1 MRLPWTPGP
10 FEGERVYVVLV
21 KVALFN
27 RHGMKVGS
35 GSVDCIT
42 GGYKKSLRGASV
54 PYRQYHSKNP
64 YSDYLRLLKQEFG
77 LTEDPSLMAA
87 FGSGEPTAQEVIE
100 KVQATYR
107 DLKTYETKGTVV
119 SNFILDGVEEKKE
132 TSFHIRLKK
141 PDLYL
146 VTRTTR
152 SEEKPGKSLTDAIW
166 KDGSQAYTYS
176 SSRNAYAKV
185 ERDRLN
191 FAGVHYEV
199 PPLFFPDLDLG
210 FPDLPRMKDARID
223 RTEVVAGEECY
234 VITGATEHS
243 GGLTFWISKSRHFI
257 VQRSEVIANPKIDYD
272 LQLRRHESMK
282 GRIPDELWEFGK
294 KAMEESRK
302 LFETHEIGGLSTET
316 HTRTST
322 PDLSEEDFRFALPKD
337 AALESRRE
345 VREKFLRDYMS
356 GEKPQ
361 LFPEVK

>member
-1 MRLPWTPGP
+1 M
-10 FEGERVYVVLV
+10 V

-35 GSVDCIT
+35 GSVGCIT
-42 GGYKKSLRGASV
+42 GGYVKGSRWSSSRNRL
-54 PYRQYHSKNP
+54 YRPQNP
-64 YSDYLRLLKQEFG
+64 YSEYRRLLKQKFG
-77 LTEDPSLMAA
+77 MTEDPSLMAA

-100 KVQATYR
+100 KVQAMYR
-107 DLKTYETKGTVV
+107 DLETYETKGSVV
-119 SNFILDGVEEKKE
+119 SNLILNGVENKTE
-132 TSFHIRLKK
+132 TSFLIRLKK

-146 VTRTTR
+146 ISWTEK
-152 SEEKPGKSLTDAIW
+152 SSEKPGKSKTDAVW
-166 KDGSQAYTYS
+166 KDGKQAYEYS
-176 SSRNAYAKV
+176 SSRNAYAKA
-185 ERDRLN
+185 EDDRMA
-191 FAGVHYEV
+191 FSSVHYEV

-210 FPDLPRMKDARID
+210 YPDLPRMKDARID

-234 VITGATEHS
+234 VITGSTEHR

-257 VQRSEVIANPKIDYD
+257 VQRSEDIANPKIDSD
-272 LQLRRHESMK
+272 LQLRRHEAMK

-337 AALESRRE
+337 AALESGRE
-345 VREKFLRDYMS
+345 LREKFLRDYLS

-361 LFPEVK
+361 LFPEGK